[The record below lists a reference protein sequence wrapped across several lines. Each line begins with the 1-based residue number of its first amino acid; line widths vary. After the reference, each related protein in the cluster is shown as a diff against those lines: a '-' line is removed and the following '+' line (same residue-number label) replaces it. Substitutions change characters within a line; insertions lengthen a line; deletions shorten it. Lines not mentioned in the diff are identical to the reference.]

1 VRALRSGSAGGRSGA
16 PFYYL
21 DSISVEVSDR
31 YVRLSANGCGCG
43 CGCGCVCL
51 GDLVEECA
59 SNVDALAQRIRVM
72 PDTERSTTVGRANLR
87 AAR

>member
-31 YVRLSANGCGCG
+31 YVRLSAN
-43 CGCGCVCL
+43 GCGCVCL